1 MYPSLW
7 FWAPQFHFPWGG
19 NVAQQIE
26 PNTNWLFGAI
36 APNTGNGKVEQR
48 VFEEVAS
55 YGKQLGILTEV
66 VLGLSEHNQPLSAN
80 ARRSLSQLEELRGRI
95 AAIKDEEVAS
105 FAVVVED
112 WLTKL
117 RVSNSEQFAQIQQ
130 QLTAALADTT
140 G

>member
-1 MYPSLW
+1 
-7 FWAPQFHFPWGG
+7 
-19 NVAQQIE
+19 
-26 PNTNWLFGAI
+26 
-36 APNTGNGKVEQR
+36 
-48 VFEEVAS
+48 
-55 YGKQLGILTEV
+55 LGILTEV